1 MISKRRVCRLMKN
14 STRAFHRKEP
24 MSKKLPYSL
33 FLLGLWAEEASGAW
47 RFSLENARTGE
58 RVGFTSLPQL
68 HHFLAQCLQ
77 SLTEEKYMERR
88 IFNPWT
94 WQDEFGYVQAN
105 EVSGAQR
112 TLYCSGQA
120 ANDASGAAVHAG
132 DMRAQIT
139 LALDNLETLLRAADF
154 GFADI
159 VRLNIYVTDVD
170 KFLENYDAFIG
181 RLAEAGCR
189 HTGSL
194 IGVARLAFPE
204 MMIEVEATA
213 VA

>member
-1 MISKRRVCRLMKN
+1 
-14 STRAFHRKEP
+14 
-24 MSKKLPYSL
+24 
-33 FLLGLWAEEASGAW
+33 
-47 RFSLENARTGE
+47 
-58 RVGFTSLPQL
+58 
-68 HHFLAQCLQ
+68 
-77 SLTEEKYMERR
+77 MERR
-88 IFNPWT
+88 IINPWT

-105 EVSGAQR
+105 EVQNAQR

-120 ANDASGAAVHAG
+120 ANDMDGSPLHPG

-139 LALDNLETLLRAADF
+139 LALDNLELLLGESGFA
-154 GFADI
+154 FADI
-159 VRLNIYVTDVD
+159 VRLNIFTTDVD
-170 KFLENYDAFIG
+170 KFLENYDAFIV